1 MLSPLSAKLSWLFL
15 LTGCLKALSTLTY
28 TCTCK
33 EQWISGQDDFSMSVS
48 MRKVAEQIL
57 IKMTF
62 SYNILRNILS

>member
-33 EQWISGQDDFSMSVS
+33 EQWISGQDDFSMCQHEKSC
-48 MRKVAEQIL
+48 RTDIDKNEIFL
-57 IKMTF
+57 
-62 SYNILRNILS
+62 